1 MLMKEKLENILG
13 GGTIAH
19 SLNLTET
26 MPVSFSRTYVWGT
39 SVHDFHPLSILSDAQ
54 LTSPLQLACL
64 PCSRAAIR
72 LFLSKDTVE
81 HVTFK
86 CTSDSC
92 HLQRRVHLLLCCF
105 GFYGS

>member
-1 MLMKEKLENILG
+1 MKEKLENILG
-13 GGTIAH
+13 VGTIAH
-19 SLNLTET
+19 SLNLIET
-26 MPVSFSRTYVWGT
+26 ASVSFHVCMSGGLQFTT
-39 SVHDFHPLSILSDAQ
+39 FHPLSVLSDVQ